1 MPSWVATLLAG
12 RTKGSSLSDTVAL
25 RIALQFT
32 VDARFTSAGSVSP
45 LATTSAQRW
54 QGIDILRGL
63 SILAVVL
70 LHIDGR
76 IPFAKSGLGSHLP
89 SQVNRV
95 FFRNGYY
102 GVKIFFVISGFLIT
116 TNILRRWG
124 ALDHVDLKAFYRL
137 RFARIIPCLLTLLVI
152 LACLHTLHLTGFVI
166 DPRRTSLA
174 RALFAALTF
183 HLNWLEIQVG
193 YLPANWDVLWSLSI
207 EEVFYLAYPI
217 LCRFL
222 PKWFLAILA
231 LALIAAGPFAR
242 TSWAHGN
249 ELAEDKAY
257 LTGFDC
263 IAIGCVSA
271 VASHAWMLSII
282 QRRIIHWVGVLLLVQ
297 VSVYPLLPGLRLGQV
312 GIDVTVLAL
321 GAALLLL
328 ALDSDAP
335 KVVGTSPLAWFGRNS
350 YEIYLT
356 HGFVVIWGA
365 QAFHAVGSSPNMAPF
380 WHAAMVGVSGLLG
393 WATAKYFS
401 EPLNRRL
408 RRPV

>member
-1 MPSWVATLLAG
+1 LPATFAAAASVAPVAA
-12 RTKGSSLSDTVAL
+12 KSSE
-25 RIALQFT
+25 
-32 VDARFTSAGSVSP
+32 
-45 LATTSAQRW
+45 RW

-70 LHIDGR
+70 LHIDGS
-76 IPFAKSGLGSHLP
+76 IPFAISGFGSHLP
-89 SQVNRV
+89 RAVNRV

-137 RFARIIPCLLTLLVI
+137 RFARIMPCLLALLAI
-152 LACLHTLHLTGFVI
+152 LACLHSLHLSGFVI

-174 RALFAALTF
+174 RALVAALTF

-193 YLPANWDVLWSLSI
+193 YLPANWDVLWSLSV
-207 EEVFYLAYPI
+207 EEVFYFAYPI

-222 PKWFLAILA
+222 PRRWLLVALGLA
-231 LALIAAGPFAR
+231 LVAAGPFAR

-263 IAIGCVSA
+263 IATGCAAAIASRVWTPSA
-271 VASHAWMLSII
+271 I
-282 QRRIIHWVGVLLLVQ
+282 QRRIVHWVGVLLLVQ
-297 VSVYPLLPGLRLGQV
+297 VSVYSIIPGLRLGRM

-321 GAALLLL
+321 GAALVLW
-328 ALDSDAP
+328 ALDSNAP
-335 KVVGTSPLAWFGRNS
+335 KLAGTAPLAWFGRNS

-356 HGFVVIWGA
+356 HGFVIVWGA
-365 QAFHAVGSSPNMAPF
+365 QAFQAVGSSANMIPF
-380 WHAAMVGVSGLLG
+380 WHAALIGASGLLG

-401 EPLNRRL
+401 EPFNRRL